1 MENSGGRLTRRGVL
15 LGGMA
20 ASALVACSDDKPK
33 PAAGP
38 STGTSAVPQTLDRT
52 VDVAVVGA
60 GLAGLTAARELTRRG
75 TSVVVL
81 EARDRVGGRVLNH
94 DLGNGA
100 VTEVGGQYI
109 GPTQDRIA
117 ALARDVGVDTFPTYN
132 EGQNVLLLEG
142 KRTTYPATGIP
153 TDPSIYASLLKTLS
167 AIDAMAKTVPVDK
180 PWTAPRA
187 AEWDAQT
194 LQTFLLS
201 SDPNVGARAITNAA
215 IKSIWGAEAGDLS
228 LLYALFYT
236 AAAGNETTPGS
247 FLRLVTTAGGAQER
261 RFVGGSQ
268 RVPLEMARELGDK
281 VVLNAPVR
289 RIEQSD
295 RGVTVITDS
304 GRVSAGRV
312 VVAVPPALTASIV
325 WSPALPPKRAQL
337 LQRAPQGSLVKAEAI
352 YDRPFWRD
360 AKLSGQAVADRG
372 LARSTFDNSPPS
384 GTPGVLFGFVGG
396 TEARAWGDMAPA
408 ARRDQVLGEFA
419 TYFGPDATRPTDFV
433 EKDWSTEE
441 WTRGCPVAYL
451 PPGVLLEYGAA
462 LREPFARVH
471 WAGTETSTYWFGYM
485 DGAVRSGERVA
496 DEVTRAG

>member
-1 MENSGGRLTRRGVL
+1 MSHSRGQLTRRGVL
-15 LGGMA
+15 LAGMA
-20 ASALVACSDDKPK
+20 TTALAACSEDKPK
-33 PAAGP
+33 AAAGP
-38 STGTSAVPQTLDRT
+38 PQTLDRT
-52 VDVAVVGA
+52 VDVAIVGA

-75 TSVVVL
+75 KSVVVL

-94 DLGNGA
+94 DLGNGV

-117 ALARDVGVDTFPTYN
+117 ALAREVGVDTFPTYN
-132 EGQNVLLLEG
+132 EGENVLLLNG

-153 TDPSIYASLLKTLS
+153 TDPSISASLVKTLS
-167 AIDAMAKTVPVDK
+167 SLDAMAKTVPVDQ

-194 LQTFLLS
+194 LQTFLLA
-201 SDPNVGARAITNAA
+201 SDPNAGARAITDAA

-268 RVPLEMARELGDK
+268 RVPLEMAKALGGN
-281 VVLNAPVR
+281 VALNAPVR

-295 RGVTVITDS
+295 RGVVVSTDA
-304 GRVSAGRV
+304 GRVTAGRV

-325 WSPALPPKRAQL
+325 WRPALPPRRAQL

-372 LARSTFDNSPPS
+372 LARSTFDNSPPT
-384 GTPGVLFGFVGG
+384 GGPAVLFGFVGG
-396 TEARAWGDMAPA
+396 REARAWGDLTPS

-419 TYFGPDATRPTDFV
+419 TYFGPEAAKPTDFV
-433 EKDWSTEE
+433 EKDWTTEE

-451 PPGVLLEYGAA
+451 PPGVLLEYGSA

-471 WAGTETSTYWFGYM
+471 WAGTETATYWFGYM

-496 DEVTRAG
+496 DEVARAG